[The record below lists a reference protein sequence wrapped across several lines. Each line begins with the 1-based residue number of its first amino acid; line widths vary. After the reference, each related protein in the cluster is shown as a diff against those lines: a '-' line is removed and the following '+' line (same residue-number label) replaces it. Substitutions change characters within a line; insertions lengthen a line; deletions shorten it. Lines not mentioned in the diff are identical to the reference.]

1 MRSFGVL
8 PAAGLSKRMGQP
20 KLLMPWGTTTV
31 IQHVVATWQA
41 SQVDAVVVVARADD
55 ETLLGLLN
63 ATGAHVVTPPTAPPE
78 MKHSVQYGLEYVQ
91 QKFTPTASDRWL
103 LSPAD
108 TPTISIAHIN
118 TSLASSH
125 EDPQSRILI
134 PVYNGRRGHPV
145 VFPWTMAKEVFEL
158 ADDEGVNAI
167 VHRHEVKEC
176 PISDGGVLEDMDTP
190 EQYRRLRG
198 RS

>member
-1 MRSFGVL
+1 
-8 PAAGLSKRMGQP
+8 MGQP
-20 KLLMPWGTTTV
+20 KLLMPWEATTV
-31 IQHVVATWQA
+31 IQHVVSTWRA
-41 SQVDAVVVVARADD
+41 SRVHAVVIVVRADD
-55 ETLLGLLN
+55 KPLLSLLS
-63 ATGAHVVTPPTAPPE
+63 TIDVHVVTPPTAPPE
-78 MKHSVQYGLEYVQ
+78 MKHSVQCGLEYVQ
-91 QKFTPTASDRWL
+91 QQFTPDASDRWL

-118 TSLASSH
+118 AALASSQ
-125 EDPQSRILI
+125 EDAKSGIVI

-158 ADDEGVNAI
+158 GDHEGVNAI

-176 PISDGGVLEDMDTP
+176 PISDNGILEDLDTP

-198 RS
+198 TS